1 MQETLVWSLGWEGP
15 LEEEMQS
22 TALFFPGESHGQR
35 SLGVYSPWGRKE
47 LDMTEHTL
55 TKLWVFL
62 EQMAH
67 LEIVQPE

>member
-1 MQETLVWSLGWEGP
+1 
-15 LEEEMQS
+15 MQS

-35 SLGVYSPWGRKE
+35 SLVGYSPWGRKE